1 MKNFLTHK
9 FLPVMAVFMLVIFT
23 LCTSCFASSDLKFSN
38 DEIYNLPDFTDIV
51 GNNDYCIIYGKN
63 TNIGTRFLLLPYDK
77 DNYQLRLV
85 KIGDKYSLR
94 LYSISSTPTDSNSI
108 KYSYYY
114 ISSTSS
120 SSWSSSSTSD
130 TSGFY
135 FSGGIYGVYATQD
148 LYDLDG
154 NLVFQVAPQAT
165 QLAQIVEQ
173 AETEKTVGE
182 IVAILPLILVIL
194 VSFLGLRKALS
205 WLSAL
210 LRRCLILL
218 N

>member
-154 NLVFQVAPQAT
+154 NLVFQVAPQIPEIT
-165 QLAQIVEQ
+165 KTLVEQ
-173 AETEKTVGE
+173 TTQTQIQEQLKLMITGFLKYL
-182 IVAILPLILVIL
+182 IVFVIS
-194 VSFLGLRKALS
+194 VIAFWKGWKFLSKQLKRA
-205 WLSAL
+205 
-210 LRRCLILL
+210 
-218 N
+218 